1 MVNSIE
7 IEYLEP
13 KNEFR
18 VGSVKNIA
26 VPSNNKD
33 DIKKMYPNSKK
44 TESNADMLSQSFN
57 TRSLGTP
64 MSNNTENM
72 NVENAS
78 EPVQISPIPVVQNSN
93 LEATPV
99 SLDMSVLSAPEI
111 QPQEPIVI
119 SEVTQE
125 PVVENVSI
133 EPTNISVNKVPEVST
148 PVFESGF
155 KVSDA
160 PNIFDN
166 PAPVNPVESNTNV
179 VGNSFTITPSREEET
194 KESDNISDYK
204 PDIND
209 DIISLEIAILEKN
222 VKLYEELAENNRK
235 FIELKKKQIK
245 KEENEVNLENTA
257 SNLFNNKGILDE
269 NQVLGDTPMPSLK
282 IA

>member
-57 TRSLGTP
+57 TRSLVTP

-179 VGNSFTITPSREEET
+179 VGNSFTITPSMEEET

-209 DIISLEIAILEKN
+209 DIAFDQNQLAM
-222 VKLYEELAENNRK
+222 EELAENNRK